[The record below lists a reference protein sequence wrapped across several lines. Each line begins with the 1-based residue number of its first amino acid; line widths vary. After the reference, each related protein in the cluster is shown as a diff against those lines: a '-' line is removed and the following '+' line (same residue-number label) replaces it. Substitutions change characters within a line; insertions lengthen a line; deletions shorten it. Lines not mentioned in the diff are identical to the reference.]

1 MSEFFLPAESA
12 GVVDLLVRATILL
25 CVGMVLQWLFRK
37 WPAAT
42 RHRLW
47 TLTFVL
53 LLALPALRQFG
64 PSWDLPLLPDANRPS
79 DAARR
84 LEVANSLV
92 PADAGVTA
100 APLASLVLDVSFGR
114 GGAAE
119 APLLRPWTLWVFV
132 FWAAGCALAFAS
144 LGVGARRFSRLVR
157 AGQPVEDEAWL
168 SQLDA
173 LRKRLS
179 IRVKVRL
186 VLAVEPLTP
195 MTGGVCHPV
204 ILLPASA
211 SHWPEA
217 RRHAVLAHELVHVHR
232 RDALRQLIGRA
243 VLALYW
249 FHPLGWVASHLA
261 AARREEACD
270 EEVLAIGAR
279 PSDYARHILS
289 LAESG
294 FLRRPAL
301 SLPMAQQ
308 SQLER
313 RIRAILSPHRPR
325 PRALVAAVALV
336 AAAVGGVSVS
346 IANPTRLGDA
356 PGVVGEDAG
365 MEASALDCVPA
376 SDADGLSGWDFAA
389 GLGPVLVCTIQG
401 EAVPTI
407 SDGVRAIE
415 PFLRAAVEK
424 QIRKQLEGAVYEEG
438 MAGPRRKT
446 R

>member
-1 MSEFFLPAESA
+1 MSEFFSPAESA
-12 GVVDLLVRATILL
+12 GAVDLLVRATILL
-25 CVGMVLQWLFRK
+25 SVGMVLQWLFRK

-84 LEVANSLV
+84 LEVADSLV
-92 PADAGVTA
+92 PADSGVTA
-100 APLASLVLDVSFGR
+100 APLASLVLDISSGR

-119 APLLRPWTLWVFV
+119 APLLRPWTRWVFV

-186 VLAVEPLTP
+186 VVAVEPLTP

-211 SHWPEA
+211 TDWPEA
-217 RRHAVLAHELVHVHR
+217 RRHAVLAHELVHVRR
-232 RDALRQLIGRA
+232 RDALRQLIGRT

-270 EEVLAIGAR
+270 EEVLAAGAR
-279 PSDYARHILS
+279 PSEYAGHLLS
-289 LAESG
+289 LADSG
-294 FLRRPAL
+294 SLRRPAL

-308 SQLER
+308 SHLER

-325 PRALVAAVALV
+325 PRALFAAVALV
-336 AAAVGGVSVS
+336 AAAVCGVSVS
-346 IANPTRLGDA
+346 IANPTRPESAPGSEVEAAAVDA
-356 PGVVGEDAG
+356 PAVH
-365 MEASALDCVPA
+365 CVPA
-376 SDADGLSGWDFAA
+376 SDADGLSGWDFAQ
-389 GLGPVLVCTIQG
+389 GLGEGLVCTIQD
-401 EAVPTI
+401 ESVATT
-407 SDGVRAIE
+407 SKGVRTIE
-415 PFLRAAVEK
+415 PAAWVALERE
-424 QIRKQLEGAVYEEG
+424 IRKQLEGAVHEEG
-438 MAGPRRKT
+438 TVGSRRKT